1 MKSKS
6 YSFQR
11 LTWYVVY
18 GLGIAAILWFWW
30 TITGR
35 TASANT
41 YGFDLAVGHITGL
54 IGTYCIL
61 WELVLLSRLV
71 FLERAFGMELLTWLH
86 KWNGYAALILLLLH
100 TLYLTLG
107 YALVDRTGIIAQF
120 VDFNLNW
127 EDVLKASIGMLLLI
141 AIVFISIGIV
151 RMRMK
156 YETWYYVHLFTYLA
170 ILLAFSHQLSVG
182 ADFVGQ
188 PTFQAFWW
196 ALNVLAVG
204 VIVVYRFLRPLYLVY
219 HHQPR
224 VDRIVAETSDVTSIY
239 IKGRHLDELHYQPGQ
254 FMIWRFLT
262 PELWWQ
268 AHPFSLSVAPNG
280 KYLRMTVKQVGD
292 FTRLLPN
299 LRPGTLVSM
308 DGPHGNFTPERI
320 SRPQVLLIA
329 GGVGITPIRSMLE
342 QLPDGVTDVAMVYA
356 ARTQADLALRT
367 ELEALMKRYDGT
379 VRYILS
385 AETVPG
391 MASGVLDD
399 AHLRQLV
406 PDAAKREVML
416 CGPPMMMNAVTDVLV
431 GQGLSRDRI
440 HTERFAY

>member
-6 YSFQR
+6 YTLQR
-11 LTWYVVY
+11 LAWYAVY
-18 GLGIAAILWFWW
+18 GLGIAVILWFWW
-30 TITGR
+30 TISGR
-35 TASANT
+35 TTSANG
-41 YGFDLAVGHITGL
+41 YGFDLAVGHVTGL

-61 WELVLLSRLV
+61 WELVLLSRLT
-71 FLERAFGMELLTWLH
+71 FLERPFGMELLTWLH
-86 KWNGYAALILLLLH
+86 KWNGYAAIILLLAH

-107 YALVDRTGIIAQF
+107 YALVDHAGFIAQF

-127 EDVLKASIGMLLLI
+127 EDVLKASIGMALLV

-151 RMRMK
+151 RMRLK

-196 ALNVLAVG
+196 GLNALAVG
-204 VIVVYRFLRPLYLVY
+204 VIVLYRFLRPLYLVY
-219 HHQPR
+219 YHRPR

-239 IKGRHLDELHYQPGQ
+239 ITGRHLGQLRYQPGQ

-262 PELWWQ
+262 RELWWQ
-268 AHPFSLSVAPNG
+268 AHPFSLSVAPG
-280 KYLRMTVKQVGD
+280 GEYLRITIKQVGD
-292 FTRLLPN
+292 FTRLLPT
-299 LRPGTLVSM
+299 LKPGTLVSI
-308 DGPHGNFTPERI
+308 DGPHGNFTPQRI
-320 SRPQVLLIA
+320 TQPKVLLIA
-329 GGVGITPIRSMLE
+329 GGSGITPIRAMLE
-342 QLPDGVTDVAMVYA
+342 RLPDRIKDVVLVYA
-356 ARTQADLALRT
+356 ARTRSDLALRT
-367 ELEALMKRYDGT
+367 ELEALMAHYGGT

-399 AHLRQLV
+399 VHLRELV
-406 PDAAKREVML
+406 PDAPTREVML
-416 CGPPMMMNAVTDVLV
+416 CGPPAMMNAVTGVLV
-431 GQGLSRDRI
+431 EQGLSRQRI